1 MTTTI
6 EQRARQWLEWDPNEE
21 TRSVVSEMLKN
32 SENVKLEKAF
42 GSRVEFG
49 TAGLRAPMGAG
60 TACLNDL
67 VILQTAQG
75 LASYL
80 INTYRKGE
88 KSDTDLSIVIGYD
101 HRSRGS
107 LNSKHFALITAA
119 ACMSVGIKVHLFG
132 RLVATP
138 LVPFAIRKLGAKAGV
153 MVTASHNP
161 KEDNGYKVY
170 WGNGA
175 QIIPPHDAGISSS
188 IESNL
193 EPWKSVNYAN
203 VTEEAVRSN
212 SLCSDIQH
220 DQEIIEDYMNTVTK
234 NLSSSIPTSNMILK
248 IAYTAMHGV
257 GRPFATSLFQ
267 KFGLPAMIETT
278 EQVLPDPTFPTV
290 AFPNPEEGKGAL
302 KLAMAT
308 AERNGCSLILAN
320 DPDADRLA
328 VAEWDPVDGKPG
340 AAPAEG
346 TGQWHIFTGNEIGA
360 LFADWMF
367 TRYVAKGGIPGKN
380 VWMVASTVSSKLI
393 KAMAK
398 VEGFSFRET
407 LTGFKYMGNA
417 MADIDEAGETCL
429 FSFEEAIG
437 FCCGTVVRDKDG
449 VSAAAVFAEMANT
462 HAVNGKTCGKRL
474 DELYEKYGFHT
485 TNNGYVIVD
494 LPSKT
499 EAIFS
504 RLRNEGHY
512 WARLGDLH
520 ITNIRDLT
528 GNGLDTSTEDSKPL
542 LPTSQSTQM
551 LTYSLSNGVIA
562 TLRTSGTEPKLKFY
576 AEGCGFDREWV
587 KAELRRT
594 VGLIIDEM
602 IEPERYNLKR
612 PIF

>member
-1 MTTTI
+1 MKQTP
-6 EQRARQWLEWDPNEE
+6 EQCARQWLEWDTNEE
-21 TRSVVSEMLKN
+21 TKSAVLEMLNAN
-32 SENVKLEKAF
+32 SFERLNNCF
-42 GSRVEFG
+42 SSRVEFG

-60 TACLNDL
+60 TSCLNDL

-75 LASYL
+75 LAKYL
-80 INTYRKGE
+80 IDTSDRKN
-88 KSDTDLSIVIGYD
+88 DISIVIGYD

-170 WGNGA
+170 WENGA

-188 IESNL
+188 IEANL
-193 EPWKSVNYAN
+193 EPWKSVDYAK
-203 VTEEAVRSN
+203 VTEELVRSN
-212 SLCSDIQH
+212 QHLCSNVLA
-220 DQEIIEDYMNTVTK
+220 DQEIIDDYMNTVTK
-234 NLSSSIPTSNMILK
+234 SLSSSIPTASMILK

-257 GRPFATSLFQ
+257 GRPFATGLFK
-267 KFGLPAMIETT
+267 KFGLLPMIETI
-278 EQVLPDPTFPTV
+278 EQVLPDPLFPTV

-328 VAEWDPVDGKPG
+328 VAEWDPIDTVPG
-340 AAPAEG
+340 RAPVEG
-346 TGQWHIFTGNEIGA
+346 AGSWRVFTGNEIGA

-367 TRYVAKGGIPGKN
+367 NRHLATGGRTGKD

-393 KAMAK
+393 QAMAK

-417 MADIDEAGETCL
+417 MADIDNAGETCL

-449 VSAAAVFAEMANT
+449 VSAAAVFAEMANV
-462 HAVNGKTCGKRL
+462 HAVKGKTCAKRL
-474 DELYEKYGFHT
+474 DEIYERYGFHT
-485 TNNGYVIVD
+485 TNNGYVFVD
-494 LPSKT
+494 QPSKT
-499 EAIFS
+499 EAIFA

-512 WARLGDLH
+512 WARLGDLR

-528 GNGLDTSTEDSKPL
+528 GVGLDTSTADSKPV
-542 LPTSQSTQM
+542 LPTSTTTHM
-551 LTYSLSNGVIA
+551 LTYSFSNGVIA

-576 AEGCGFDREWV
+576 AEGSGFDREWV

-594 VGLIIDEM
+594 VSLMIDDM
-602 IEPERYNLKR
+602 LQPEKHSLKR
-612 PIF
+612 PIV